1 MIEMSLKNMIYIFLF
16 FQLSTSCKKEQA
28 QIEPISSNI
37 PWSFPTPKSFPSPVY
52 TFENNAYS
60 YARFS
65 LGKHLFYDP
74 ILSLDSTVSCATC
87 HAQTHGFA
95 DHNIPFSKGVGGAL
109 GNRNAPPIF
118 NMAWSPLFFWD
129 GRVKLLDHFSIE
141 PITNPI
147 EMKETVGH
155 VIAKLN
161 KNKVYRARFKAAYNI
176 DSITEE
182 KLQQA
187 LSQYM
192 ALVISASSKYDQF
205 LAGKVTLT
213 TNETNGMNLFKQH
226 CVSCHKG
233 SLFTDYSFRN
243 NGLDSIFKDIGR
255 ESVTK
260 DSKDR
265 GKFKVPTLRNAE
277 FTYPYMHDGRFIS
290 LMDVINHY
298 TSGIKKSETLDLLLQ
313 NPIELTS
320 NEKKDLLKFLFTLTD
335 YSLLGDTSVAEPIK

>member
-1 MIEMSLKNMIYIFLF
+1 
-16 FQLSTSCKKEQA
+16 
-28 QIEPISSNI
+28 
-37 PWSFPTPKSFPSPVY
+37 
-52 TFENNAYS
+52 
-60 YARFS
+60 
-65 LGKHLFYDP
+65 
-74 ILSLDSTVSCATC
+74 
-87 HAQTHGFA
+87 
-95 DHNIPFSKGVGGAL
+95 
-109 GNRNAPPIF
+109 
-118 NMAWSPLFFWD
+118 
-129 GRVKLLDHFSIE
+129 
-141 PITNPI
+141 
-147 EMKETVGH
+147 
-155 VIAKLN
+155 
-161 KNKVYRARFKAAYNI
+161 
-176 DSITEE
+176 
-182 KLQQA
+182 
-187 LSQYM
+187 
-192 ALVISASSKYDQF
+192 
-205 LAGKVTLT
+205 
-213 TNETNGMNLFKQH
+213 MNLFKQH

-335 YSLLGDTSVAEPIK
+335 YTLLGDTSVAEPIK